1 MNRDMYEN
9 YEGRTVLSTAQF
21 LELVER
27 GEKNFSKVFLPDN
40 EEIENVTF
48 DNCSFE
54 GSYLYM
60 RFTDCIFKNC
70 SFNRVSM
77 YGNIEGSVFET
88 CTFEKAHLSVR
99 INESSI
105 TNCTFADSRWK
116 NGYIKQTTLKDVDIS
131 NLLFDGTWAGKCIIE
146 TPLKGIPLYT
156 QGGATRNEMLYSKKR
171 LFEEL
176 KISV

>member
-27 GEKNFSKVFLPDN
+27 GEKNFSNIFIFDN
-40 EEIENVTF
+40 EGVENITF

-60 RFTDCIFKNC
+60 KFKGCTFINS
-70 SFNRVSM
+70 SFSEVFMDGDIKS
-77 YGNIEGSVFET
+77 SVFEA
-88 CTFEKAHLSVR
+88 CTFEKAHLSIR
-99 INESSI
+99 INESLI
-105 TNCTFADSRWK
+105 TNCSFADSRWK
-116 NGYIKQTTLKDVDIS
+116 NGYIMQTTLKDVDVS
-131 NLLFDGTWAGKCIIE
+131 NALFNSTWAGKCIIE